1 MLNCVF
7 TRVSELVWPPSIY
20 LKRSRNSSRPREIIT
35 RLLCFTSRCVHVDD
49 LPPSLCVRCSLIPA
63 QLAQFK
69 NALTASRSHYGFY
82 FAVVLFHGWNVLSP
96 KNVTFVSSEC
106 QGMPSM
112 PVQSLPGIFSSLLLA
127 FWPNNW
133 HTGSVFWVRTWL
145 GSFSGASN
153 CTEDG
158 PPLGLP
164 LVFAPVSPLFYQMAV
179 KGLVCPSQPCLFS

>member
-1 MLNCVF
+1 MTSLHLCTSAGRWFLHNSLN
-7 TRVSELVWPPSIY
+7 
-20 LKRSRNSSRPREIIT
+20 LKTHSQHRAAIMAFILRS
-35 RLLCFTSRCVHVDD
+35 F
-49 LPPSLCVRCSLIPA
+49 
-63 QLAQFK
+63 
-69 NALTASRSHYGFY
+69 
-82 FAVVLFHGWNVLSP
+82 LFHGWNVLSP

-133 HTGSVFWVRTWL
+133 QTGSVFWVSTWL